1 MPTERRR
8 IIFSDDEVAAAALSF
23 CRETGIPVP
32 DAGVERQSH
41 NTERDCGLVLTFA
54 VGSPD
59 QIDEVELDAEAVLNA
74 LIAYC
79 RMQSIPLPRATA
91 KRLEHHDDA
100 VSMVFEMNRDR
111 GSVNRT
117 LAA

>member
-23 CRETGIPVP
+23 CRATGIPVP
-32 DAGVERQSH
+32 DAAVERQSH
-41 NTERDCGLVLTFA
+41 NTENECGLFLIFA
-54 VGSPD
+54 VESPD
-59 QIDEVELDAEAVLNA
+59 QIDELELDAEAVLNA

-79 RMQSIPLPRATA
+79 RMQSIPLPKAAA
-91 KRLEHHDDA
+91 KRLERHDGA

-111 GSVNRT
+111 GSVSCT